1 MNTASRSDSVGGGQ
15 EPGGPARPPA
25 RVSRRTLTIA
35 LGVVVALLVALV
47 VGGEAY
53 ARHRVAECISAQ
65 FEQEMGSKIDVGFGV
80 KPLLITYLDDKVGA
94 VTVDSDDS
102 KFGPAVGMVVHAKFN
117 DLEMVDGGKGGGT
130 IGSSS
135 ADVSWSNE
143 GIRETLAGLV
153 TGVSSSKSTGML
165 TLKVLGGLA
174 ELQVKPVITN
184 GAVQVQTQS
193 AELLGLG
200 LPTDLVQGIVDVI
213 SKSLQSY
220 PLDMKPTEIGVTDDG
235 ITVKL
240 AGGRSELP
248 AGQGN
253 TSIRC

>member
-1 MNTASRSDSVGGGQ
+1 MTEAQPS
-15 EPGGPARPPA
+15 P
-25 RVSRRTLTIA
+25 RVSRRTLTIS
-35 LGVVVALLVALV
+35 LVVVVSLLVALL

-53 ARHRVAECISAQ
+53 ARHRIAGCVSAQ

-80 KPLLITYLDDKVGA
+80 KPLLITYLDGKVGK
-94 VTVDSDDS
+94 VTVDSDDT
-102 KFGPAVGMVVHAKFN
+102 KFGPAVGMVVHARFN
-117 DLEMVDGGKGGGT
+117 DVEMVDSGKGGGS

-135 ADVSWSNE
+135 ADVTWSNK
-143 GIRETLAGLV
+143 GIEETLTGLV

-174 ELQVKPVITN
+174 ELEVKPAISN
-184 GAVQVQTQS
+184 GAVVVETQS

-220 PLDMKPTEIGVTDDG
+220 PFDMKPTEISVTDDG
-235 ITVKL
+235 IAVRL
-240 AGGRSELP
+240 NGGRSELP
-248 AGQGN
+248 ASQGDTN
-253 TSIRC
+253 VSC